1 MGKEGKEEG
10 VKVKAIYT
18 IYSHHNPSF
27 MIITIIIMII
37 MIIIMITIIITATLP
52 LLQYSTVPS
61 SKVVP
66 RLAGCPSVT
75 LRGTSYQCRSFM
87 K

>member
-1 MGKEGKEEG
+1 MGEERKEEG
-10 VKVKAIYT
+10 VKVKATYIRIT
-18 IYSHHNPSF
+18 VIIITSC
-27 MIITIIIMII
+27 MIIT
-37 MIIIMITIIITATLP
+37 IIIMITIIITA
-52 LLQYSTVPS
+52 TVPS

>member
-1 MGKEGKEEG
+1 MGEEGKEEG
-10 VKVKAIYT
+10 VKVKATYIRITVIIIT
-18 IYSHHNPSF
+18 IL
-27 MIITIIIMII
+27 MIITIIIMITT
-37 MIIIMITIIITATLP
+37 IIIMITIIITA
-52 LLQYSTVPS
+52 TVPS

>member
-1 MGKEGKEEG
+1 MGEEGKEEG
-10 VKVKAIYT
+10 VKVKATYIRIT
-18 IYSHHNPSF
+18 VIIITSF
-27 MIITIIIMII
+27 MITT
-37 MIIIMITIIITATLP
+37 IIIMITIIITA
-52 LLQYSTVPS
+52 TVPS